1 LEEERQD
8 GGIPRWASWSG
19 ESTRPTREAATIG
32 VMRGHG
38 AWCATRPCFRG
49 GGGRH
54 ILVDMGARK
63 TATTARGGGALA
75 SLEQVYAPDRAAW
88 RRWLARHHA
97 TSPGIWLVFDKK
109 ASRPDRLAYADA
121 VEEALCFGWVD
132 SLVRTL
138 DAARYV
144 QLMTPRKPKSTWS
157 RSNKERIERLTA
169 LGLMAEAG
177 IAAVERAK
185 ANGSWSSL
193 DQVESLTVPDDL
205 AAALAATPDA
215 AANFAA
221 FSRSARFGYLHWISQ
236 AVRPETRARR
246 VAEVVRHAA
255 ANRKARQLE
264 GAGTPTKLGAKRAPA
279 KAAAAEPASRQRA
292 AKKEAPKKKRTSTKR
307 SPTKR
312 GRRA

>member
-1 LEEERQD
+1 MAMAARK
-8 GGIPRWASWSG
+8 
-19 ESTRPTREAATIG
+19 STSARSA
-32 VMRGHG
+32 
-38 AWCATRPCFRG
+38 
-49 GGGRH
+49 GGR
-54 ILVDMGARK
+54 
-63 TATTARGGGALA
+63 LA
-75 SLEQVYAPDRAAW
+75 SLEQVYAPTRAAW

-157 RSNKERIERLTA
+157 RSNKERIARLTA
-169 LGLMAEAG
+169 QGLLAEAG
-177 IAAVERAK
+177 IAAVKRAK

-193 DQVESLTVPDDL
+193 DHVESLVVPDDL
-205 AAALAATPDA
+205 AAALAASPDA
-215 AANFAA
+215 STNFAA

-255 ANRKARQLE
+255 ANRRARQLE
-264 GAGTPTKLGAKRAPA
+264 AAPLPRGGRA
-279 KAAAAEPASRQRA
+279 Q
-292 AKKEAPKKKRTSTKR
+292 
-307 SPTKR
+307 
-312 GRRA
+312 